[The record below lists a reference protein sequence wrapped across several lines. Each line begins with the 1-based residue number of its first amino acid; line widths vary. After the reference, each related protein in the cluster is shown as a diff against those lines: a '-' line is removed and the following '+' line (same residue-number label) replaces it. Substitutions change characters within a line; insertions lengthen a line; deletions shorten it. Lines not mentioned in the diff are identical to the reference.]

1 MVKVCSSSLWLNPVP
16 WRNIYSWSPQ
26 HQILLWWSCQLCA
39 CSPSYVPSHIPY
51 TQAPPGG
58 ADRRG
63 LPLHHDRCGHGRCC
77 GWEIWGAL
85 SGNRYTSDQICHF
98 TVLVYGNSCRSI
110 KVCPLKNKHPKKIQ
124 MLKIILNNS
133 RINIL
138 TQFYLLFKILKVLW
152 SDASD
157 LLLDRQRN
165 SPKGDCTSERHE
177 HDRRAHSWR
186 GGSF

>member
-1 MVKVCSSSLWLNPVP
+1 MVKICSSSLWQNPVP
-16 WRNIYSWSPQ
+16 WRNIYSRSPQ
-26 HQILLWWSCQLCA
+26 HQIFLWRSCQLCA
-39 CSPSYVPSHIPY
+39 CSSSYVPSHIPY

-63 LPLHHDRCGHGRCC
+63 LPLHHHRCGHGGCC

-85 SGNRYTSDQICHF
+85 SGNRYTF
-98 TVLVYGNSCRSI
+98 
-110 KVCPLKNKHPKKIQ
+110 KQ
-124 MLKIILNNS
+124 MLKIIWNNS
-133 RINIL
+133 RINIVA
-138 TQFYLLFKILKVLW
+138 QFYLLFKIRKIPW
-152 SDASD
+152 SDAPD

-165 SPKGDCTSERHE
+165 SPKGDCTSERYE